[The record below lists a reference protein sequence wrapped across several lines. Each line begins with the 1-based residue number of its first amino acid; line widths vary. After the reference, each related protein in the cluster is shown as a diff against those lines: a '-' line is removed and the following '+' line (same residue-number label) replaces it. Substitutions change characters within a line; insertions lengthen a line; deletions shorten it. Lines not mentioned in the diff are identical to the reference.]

1 MDTKLQYPN
10 LIQNAIKIRFRIK
23 LIIFVS
29 IKTLSTL
36 KLTPMILFKDALIY
50 DGTGAEAF
58 KGDILVD
65 NDRILKVSE
74 DIQPE
79 EGWEIVDLNGL
90 SVAPGFI
97 DAHSHND
104 WFAIKNEPQK
114 YFEPFIRQGITSFV
128 AGNCGLSA
136 VGFEADSQHVDKVG
150 GGLFS
155 YRDTT
160 GIYPT
165 VSEFFSAID
174 RNTPCN
180 IAVLAGH
187 CSARASV
194 AGYENRP
201 LTDAERTKMLGIMEN
216 ALKEGACGLSLGL
229 MYEPGIYAG
238 IDELKEVA
246 RLCEKYD
253 RPMTVHPRACSAV
266 SMTYPLL
273 GRPHLLRALDE
284 LVEIASGTKM
294 KLHYSHAIFVGRRS
308 FRCKDELLAI
318 LHGLK
323 DKGVDM
329 GFDIYS
335 ELLGVSVI
343 TVVLPAW
350 YQALSPSQKRHW
362 FNKLKLGILIKATII
377 LLGFGWDDIQI
388 AYIGPGYEKYEGKSV
403 SQIAKEMGKSC
414 LDAYLDL
421 CEMSDFKGR
430 VNMGPYSTPEIVS
443 ELSKDEN
450 CLYMTDAWVEDH
462 GIQNPAIYD
471 CFPKFLKFSLCGT
484 GDTMPNTIKKM
495 TGAVAERF
503 SIKERGYIKPGYF
516 ADLTVFDEQKLREG
530 QPDQEKSF
538 GIEKVYINGINVLD
552 GDTLDS
558 EAIKHSGR
566 AMRS

>member
-1 MDTKLQYPN
+1 MK
-10 LIQNAIKIRFRIK
+10 
-23 LIIFVS
+23 
-29 IKTLSTL
+29 
-36 KLTPMILFKDALIY
+36 LFKDALIY
-50 DGTGAEAF
+50 DGTGADAF
-58 KGDILVD
+58 KGDILIED
-65 NDRILKVSE
+65 DRIVKIE
-74 DIQPE
+74 ENITPE
-79 EGWEIVDLNGL
+79 EGWEIIDLKGL

-114 YFEPFIRQGITSFV
+114 YFEPFIRQGITSFIT
-128 AGNCGLSA
+128 GNCGLSA

-155 YRDTT
+155 YSDTT
-160 GIYPT
+160 GVYPT
-165 VSEFFSAID
+165 VSEFFEAVDGNS
-174 RNTPCN
+174 PCN

-194 AGYENRP
+194 AGYDNRP
-201 LTDAERTKMLGIMEN
+201 LTDDERKRMLDIMEN

-238 IDELKEVA
+238 IDELKDVA
-246 RLCEKYD
+246 RLCEKYG

-284 LVEIASGTKM
+284 LVEIASGTRM

-323 DKGVDM
+323 DKGVDI

-350 YQALSPSQKRHW
+350 YQALSSSEKHHW
-362 FNKLKLGILIKATII
+362 FNKLKLNILIRATII

-388 AYIGPGYEKYEGKSV
+388 AYIGPGHERYEGKSV
-403 SQIAKEMGKSC
+403 AQIAKEMGKSC

-430 VNMGPYSTPEIVS
+430 INMGPYSTPEIVS
-443 ELSKDEN
+443 ELSKEDI

-462 GIQNPAIYD
+462 GVQNPAIYD
-471 CFPKFLKFSLCGT
+471 CFPKFLKFSLSGT

-503 SIKERGYIKPGYF
+503 SIQDRGKIRPGYY
-516 ADLTVFDEQKLREG
+516 ADLTVFDETKLRNG
-530 QPDQEKSF
+530 KSDQEQSF
-538 GIEKVYINGINVLD
+538 GIEKVYINGIKVLD
-552 GDTLDS
+552 GDVLDA

-566 AMRS
+566 AMRNRNV

>member
-1 MDTKLQYPN
+1 MK
-10 LIQNAIKIRFRIK
+10 
-23 LIIFVS
+23 
-29 IKTLSTL
+29 
-36 KLTPMILFKDALIY
+36 LFKDAYIY
-50 DGTGAEAF
+50 DGTGADAF
-58 KGDILVD
+58 NGDVLVE
-65 NDRILKVSE
+65 NDKIVKVDKCIEPE
-74 DIQPE
+74 D
-79 EGWEIVDLNGL
+79 GWEVIDLKGL
-90 SVAPGFI
+90 SIAPGFI

-104 WFAIKNEPQK
+104 WFAIKNNTQK

-128 AGNCGLSA
+128 TGNCGLSA
-136 VGFEADSQHVDKVG
+136 VGFEPQSQHTGKVG

-155 YRDTT
+155 FSDTT
-160 GIYPT
+160 GVYPT
-165 VSEFFSAID
+165 VADFFSAID

-187 CSARASV
+187 CTARTSV
-194 AGYENRP
+194 AGYENRS
-201 LTDAERTKMLGIMEN
+201 LTDDERTRMLEIMEN
-216 ALKEGACGLSLGL
+216 AIKDGACGLSLGL

-238 IDELKEVA
+238 IDELKDVA

-308 FRCKDELLAI
+308 FRCKDELLSI
-318 LHGLK
+318 LHDLK
-323 DKGVDM
+323 EKGVDI

-350 YQALSPSQKRHW
+350 YQALSPEQKHHW
-362 FNKLKLGILIKATII
+362 FNKLKLSILIRATII

-388 AYIGPGYEKYEGKSV
+388 AYIGPGYEQYEGKSV
-403 SQIAKEMGKSC
+403 AQIAKEMNKSC

-443 ELSKDEN
+443 ELSKDDI

-484 GDTMPNTIKKM
+484 GDTMPNTIRKM

-503 SIKERGYIKPGYF
+503 SIPERGMIKPGYY
-516 ADLTVFDEQKLREG
+516 ADLTVFDETKLREG
-530 QPDQEKSF
+530 QSDQEQPF
-538 GIEKVYINGINVLD
+538 GIEKVYINGIKVLD
-552 GDTLDS
+552 GDVLDT
-558 EAIKHSGR
+558 EAIRHSGR
-566 AMRS
+566 AMRA

>member
-1 MDTKLQYPN
+1 MK
-10 LIQNAIKIRFRIK
+10 
-23 LIIFVS
+23 
-29 IKTLSTL
+29 
-36 KLTPMILFKDALIY
+36 LFKDALIY

-58 KGDILVD
+58 KGDILVE
-65 NDRILKVSE
+65 NDKIVQVAES
-74 DIQPE
+74 ITPE
-79 EGWEIVDLNGL
+79 EGWEIVDLKGL

-97 DAHSHND
+97 DAHTHND

-114 YFEPFIRQGITSFV
+114 YFEPFIRQGITSFI

-155 YRDTT
+155 YTNTT
-160 GIYPT
+160 GIYPS
-165 VSEFFSAID
+165 VSEFFKAID
-174 RNTPCN
+174 GNTPCN

-194 AGYENRP
+194 AGYENRA
-201 LTDAERTKMLGIMEN
+201 LTDAERTRMLGIMEN

-294 KLHYSHAIFVGRRS
+294 KLHYSHAIFVGRRT
-308 FRCKDELLAI
+308 FRCKDELMQI
-318 LHGLK
+318 LHSLK
-323 DKGVDM
+323 DKGVDI

-350 YQALSPSQKRHW
+350 YQSLSPTEKRHW
-362 FNKLKLGILIKATII
+362 FNKLKLGILIKASII

-403 SQIAKEMGKSC
+403 AQIAKEMGKSC

-421 CEMSDFKGR
+421 CEISDFKGR

-443 ELSKDEN
+443 ELSKEDM

-484 GDTMPNTIKKM
+484 GDTMPNTIRKM

-503 SIKERGYIKPGYF
+503 SIKERGYIKPGYY

-538 GIEKVYINGINVLD
+538 GIEKVYINGIKVLD
-552 GDTLDS
+552 GNVLDS

-566 AMRS
+566 ARRS

>member
-1 MDTKLQYPN
+1 MAKEKNTYIYGLNSKPN
-10 LIQNAIKIRFRIK
+10 PK
-23 LIIFVS
+23 
-29 IKTLSTL
+29 
-36 KLTPMILFKDALIY
+36 PMILFKDALIY
-50 DGTGAEAF
+50 DGTGSEPF
-58 KGDILVD
+58 KGDVLVD
-65 NDRILKVSE
+65 NDKIIQVE
-74 DIQPE
+74 ENIQPE
-79 EGWEIVDLNGL
+79 AEWEVVDLKGL
-90 SVAPGFI
+90 SLSSGFI

-104 WFAIKNEPQK
+104 WFAIKKEPQK

-136 VGFEADSQHVDKVG
+136 VGFESDTKHTDKIG

-155 YRDTT
+155 FHETT
-160 GIYPT
+160 GTYPS

-174 RNTPCN
+174 GNTPCN

-187 CSARASV
+187 CTARASV
-194 AGYENRP
+194 AGYENRA
-201 LTDAERTKMLGIMEN
+201 LTDEELKKMLEIMEK

-308 FRCKDELLAI
+308 FRCKDELVGI
-318 LHGLK
+318 LHGLR
-323 DKGVDM
+323 DKGVDV

-350 YQALSPSQKRHW
+350 YQALSPAQKRHW
-362 FNKLKLGILIKATII
+362 FNKLKLGALIRATIL

-388 AYIGPGYEKYEGKSV
+388 AYIGKGYEQYEGKSV

-443 ELSKDEN
+443 ELSKDDR

-462 GIQNPAIYD
+462 GVQNPAIYD

-484 GDTMPNTIKKM
+484 GDTMSNTIRKM
-495 TGAVAERF
+495 TGGVADRF
-503 SIKERGYIKPGYF
+503 SIKDRGYIKPGCY
-516 ADLTVFDEQKLREG
+516 ADLTVFDEAKLRNG
-530 QPDQEKSF
+530 QPDQQASF
-538 GIEKVYINGINVLD
+538 GIEKVYINGVKVLD
-552 GDTLDS
+552 GETLDT
-558 EAIKHSGR
+558 EAIKTSGR
-566 AMRS
+566 AMR

>member
-1 MDTKLQYPN
+1 MK
-10 LIQNAIKIRFRIK
+10 
-23 LIIFVS
+23 
-29 IKTLSTL
+29 
-36 KLTPMILFKDALIY
+36 LFKNALIY
-50 DGTGAEAF
+50 DGTGIEAF
-58 KGDILVD
+58 KGDILVE
-65 NDRILKVSE
+65 NDKIVQVK
-74 DIQPE
+74 DGIQAE
-79 EGWEIVDLNGL
+79 EGWEVIDLEGL
-90 SVAPGFI
+90 SVSPGFI

-104 WFAIKNEPQK
+104 WFAIKNNPQK

-128 AGNCGLSA
+128 TGNCGLSA
-136 VGFEADSQHVDKVG
+136 IGFESESQHVDKIG
-150 GGLFS
+150 GGLFT
-155 YRDTT
+155 YADTT
-160 GIYPT
+160 GKYPT

-187 CSARASV
+187 CTARASV

-201 LTDAERTKMLGIMEN
+201 LSESERKKMLGIMEN

-238 IDELKEVA
+238 IDELKDVA
-246 RLCEKYD
+246 KLCEKYD

-284 LVEIASGTKM
+284 LVEIASGSRM

-308 FRCKDELLAI
+308 FRCKDELLDI
-318 LHGLK
+318 LHRLK
-323 DKGVDM
+323 DNGVDM

-350 YQALSPSQKRHW
+350 YQALSPTQKRHW
-362 FNKLKLGILIKATII
+362 FNKLKLSILIRATII

-388 AYIGPGYEKYEGKSV
+388 AYIGPGYERYEGKSV
-403 SQIAKEMGKSC
+403 AQIAKEMGKSC

-430 VNMGPYSTPEIVS
+430 INMGPYSTPEIVS
-443 ELSKDEN
+443 ELSKDDS
-450 CLYMTDAWVEDH
+450 CLYMTDAWVEDY
-462 GIQNPAIYD
+462 GIQNPAIYA

-484 GDTMPNTIKKM
+484 GDTMSNTIRKM

-503 SIKERGYIKPGYF
+503 SIKDRGQIKPGFY
-516 ADLTVFDEQKLREG
+516 ADLTVFDEEKLRNV
-530 QPDQEKSF
+530 QTDQQQSF
-538 GIEKVYINGINVLD
+538 GIEKVYVNGIKVLD
-552 GDTLDS
+552 GDILDA
-558 EAIKHSGR
+558 EAIKHSGM
-566 AMRS
+566 AMRA

>member
-1 MDTKLQYPN
+1 
-10 LIQNAIKIRFRIK
+10 
-23 LIIFVS
+23 
-29 IKTLSTL
+29 
-36 KLTPMILFKDALIY
+36 MILFKEAFIY
-50 DGTGAEAF
+50 DGTGADAF

-65 NDRILKVSE
+65 NDRIVRVEECINPE
-74 DIQPE
+74 D
-79 EGWEIVDLNGL
+79 GWEVIDLKGL
-90 SVAPGFI
+90 SISPGFI

-104 WFAIKNEPQK
+104 WFAIKNASQK

-128 AGNCGLSA
+128 TGNCGLSA
-136 VGFEADSQHVDKVG
+136 VGFESDTKHVDKVG

-155 YRDTT
+155 FTDTT
-160 GIYPT
+160 GIYPS
-165 VSEFFSAID
+165 VGEFFDAID
-174 RNTPCN
+174 GNTPCN
-180 IAVLAGH
+180 IAVLGGH
-187 CSARASV
+187 CTARTSV

-201 LTDAERTKMLGIMEN
+201 LTDAERAKMLEIMEK
-216 ALKEGACGLSLGL
+216 ALKDGACGLSLGL
-229 MYEPGIYAG
+229 MYEPGIYAD

-308 FRCKDELLAI
+308 FRCKDELLDI
-318 LHGLK
+318 LHELK
-323 DKGVDM
+323 SKGVDI

-343 TVVLPAW
+343 TVVLPGW
-350 YQALSPSQKRHW
+350 YQALSPSEKRHW
-362 FNKLKLGILIKATII
+362 FNKLKLSILIRATII
-377 LLGFGWDDIQI
+377 LLGFGWNDIQI
-388 AYIGPGYEKYEGKSV
+388 AYIGPGFERYEGKSV
-403 SQIAKEMGKSC
+403 AQIAKEMGKSC
-414 LDAYLDL
+414 LDTYLDL

-443 ELSKDEN
+443 ELSKEDI

-484 GDTMPNTIKKM
+484 GDTMPNTVRKM

-503 SIKERGYIKPGYF
+503 SIKERGYIKAGYY
-516 ADLTVFDEQKLREG
+516 ADLTVFDEQKLRDG
-530 QPDQEKSF
+530 RPDQEQPF
-538 GIEKVYINGINVLD
+538 GIEKVYINGINVLN
-552 GDTLDS
+552 GEILDS

-566 AMRS
+566 AMRAHTFLYRQDD

>member
-1 MDTKLQYPN
+1 ML
-10 LIQNAIKIRFRIK
+10 L
-23 LIIFVS
+23 
-29 IKTLSTL
+29 L
-36 KLTPMILFKDALIY
+36 KNALIY
-50 DGTGAEAF
+50 DGTGSEPF
-58 KGDILVD
+58 KGDILVK
-65 NDRILKVSE
+65 NDRIVKVEEFIQEE
-74 DIQPE
+74 D
-79 EGWEIVDLNGL
+79 GWEVDDLEGQ
-90 SVAPGFI
+90 SVSSGFI

-104 WFAIKNEPQK
+104 WFAIKKEPQK

-128 AGNCGLSA
+128 SGNCGLSA
-136 VGFEADSQHVDKVG
+136 VGFEKDTQHIDKIG

-155 YRDTT
+155 FKETT
-160 GIYPT
+160 GVYPS

-174 RNTPCN
+174 GNTPCN

-187 CSARASV
+187 CTARASV

-201 LTDAERTKMLGIMEN
+201 LTEEERNRMLDIMEN
-216 ALKEGACGLSLGL
+216 SLKDGACGLSLGL

-238 IDELKEVA
+238 IEELKEVA

-308 FRCKDELLAI
+308 FRCKDELMSI
-318 LHGLK
+318 LHDLR
-323 DKGVDM
+323 DKGVDI

-350 YQALSPSQKRHW
+350 YQALSPTQKRHW
-362 FNKLKLGILIKATII
+362 FNKLKLRILIDATII

-388 AYIGPGYEKYEGKSV
+388 AYIGPGHEKYEGKSV
-403 SQIAKEMGKSC
+403 AQIAKEMGKSC

-443 ELSKDEN
+443 ELSKDER
-450 CLYMTDAWVEDH
+450 CLYMTDAWVEDN
-462 GIQNPAIYD
+462 GVQNPAIYD

-484 GDTMPNTIKKM
+484 GDTMPNTIRKM
-495 TGAVAERF
+495 TGAVADRF
-503 SIKERGYIKPGYF
+503 SIKERGYIKPGFY
-516 ADLTVFDEQKLREG
+516 ADLTVFNEKALRDG
-530 QPDQEKSF
+530 QPDLERPF
-538 GIEKVYINGINVLD
+538 GIEKVYINGIKVLD
-552 GDTLDS
+552 EDNLDS
-558 EAIKHSGR
+558 EAIKHTGR
-566 AMRS
+566 AMR

>member
-1 MDTKLQYPN
+1 MK
-10 LIQNAIKIRFRIK
+10 
-23 LIIFVS
+23 
-29 IKTLSTL
+29 
-36 KLTPMILFKDALIY
+36 LFKDALIY
-50 DGTGAEAF
+50 DGTGSAPF
-58 KGDILVD
+58 KGDILVE
-65 NDRILKVSE
+65 NDRITKVENYIKPE
-74 DIQPE
+74 D
-79 EGWEIVDLNGL
+79 GWEIIDLNGL
-90 SVAPGFI
+90 SVSPGFI

-104 WFAIKNEPQK
+104 WFAIKNDPQK
-114 YFEPFIRQGITSFV
+114 YFEPFIRQGITSFIT
-128 AGNCGLSA
+128 GNCGLSA
-136 VGFEADSQHVDKVG
+136 VGFESESHHQEKVG

-155 YRDTT
+155 YTDTT

-165 VSEFFSAID
+165 VAEFFSAID

-187 CSARASV
+187 CTARASV
-194 AGYENRP
+194 AGYDNRP
-201 LTDAERTKMLGIMEN
+201 LTEEEREKMLGIMEK
-216 ALKEGACGLSLGL
+216 AIKEGACGLSLGL

-238 IDELKEVA
+238 VEELKAVA

-273 GRPHLLRALDE
+273 GRPHILRALDE
-284 LVEIASGTKM
+284 LVEIASGTRM

-308 FRCKDELLAI
+308 FRCKDELLEI

-323 DKGVDM
+323 DRGVDI

-350 YQALSPSQKRHW
+350 YQALSPAKKRHW
-362 FNKLKLGILIKATII
+362 LNKLKLNILIRATIV

-388 AYIGPGYEKYEGKSV
+388 AYIGPGYEKYEGKTV
-403 SQIAKEMGKSC
+403 AKIAEEMGKPC

-421 CEMSDFKGR
+421 CEMSNFKGR
-430 VNMGPYSTPEIVS
+430 INMGPYSTPEIVS
-443 ELSKDEN
+443 ELSKEDR

-484 GDTMPNTIKKM
+484 GDTMPETIRKM
-495 TGAVAERF
+495 TGAVAKRF
-503 SIKERGYIKPGYF
+503 SIMDRGEIKPGYY
-516 ADLTVFDEQKLREG
+516 ADLTIFDERDLRDG
-530 QPDQEKSF
+530 QPDKEQSF
-538 GIEKVYINGINVLD
+538 GIKKVYINGMKVLD
-552 GDTLDS
+552 GDILDT
-558 EAIKHSGR
+558 EAIKYSGR
-566 AMRS
+566 AMRASAYNAERHA

>member
-1 MDTKLQYPN
+1 MYLYT
-10 LIQNAIKIRFRIK
+10 
-23 LIIFVS
+23 V
-29 IKTLSTL
+29 TL
-36 KLTPMILFKDALIY
+36 KSMKLLKDGWIY

-58 KGDILVD
+58 RGDILVD
-65 NDRILKVSE
+65 NDRIVKVSD
-74 DIQPE
+74 DIHPE
-79 EGWEIVDLNGL
+79 EGWEVVNLNGL
-90 SVAPGFI
+90 SVAPGFM

-104 WFAIKNEPQK
+104 WYAIKNEPQK

-155 YRDTT
+155 YTDTT
-160 GIYPT
+160 GVYPT
-165 VSEFFSAID
+165 VSEFFEAID
-174 RNTPCN
+174 GNTPCN

-216 ALKEGACGLSLGL
+216 ALREGACGLSLGL

-266 SMTYPLL
+266 SMTYPLF

-323 DKGVDM
+323 DKGVDI
-329 GFDIYS
+329 GFDIYN

-350 YQALSPSQKRHW
+350 YQALSPKQKRHW

-403 SQIAKEMGKSC
+403 AQIAKEIGKSC

-443 ELSKDEN
+443 ELSKDDG

-484 GDTMPNTIKKM
+484 GDSMPNTIRKM
-495 TGAVAERF
+495 TGAVADRF
-503 SIKERGYIKPGYF
+503 SIKERGLIKPGYF
-516 ADLTVFDEQKLREG
+516 ADLTVFDETKLRDG

-538 GIEKVYINGINVLD
+538 GIEKVYINGIKVLD
-552 GDTLDS
+552 GDVLDP

>member
-1 MDTKLQYPN
+1 MK
-10 LIQNAIKIRFRIK
+10 
-23 LIIFVS
+23 
-29 IKTLSTL
+29 
-36 KLTPMILFKDALIY
+36 LFKDALIY
-50 DGTGAEAF
+50 DGTGSAPF
-58 KGDILVD
+58 KGDILVE
-65 NDRILKVSE
+65 NDRITKVENNIKPE
-74 DIQPE
+74 D
-79 EGWEIVDLNGL
+79 GWEIIDLNGL
-90 SVAPGFI
+90 SVSPGFI

-104 WFAIKNEPQK
+104 WFAIKNDPQK
-114 YFEPFIRQGITSFV
+114 YFEPFIRQGITSFIT
-128 AGNCGLSA
+128 GNCGLSA
-136 VGFEADSQHVDKVG
+136 VGFESESQHQEKVG

-155 YRDTT
+155 YTDTT

-165 VSEFFSAID
+165 VAEFFSAID

-187 CSARASV
+187 CTARASV
-194 AGYENRP
+194 AGYDNRP
-201 LTDAERTKMLGIMEN
+201 LTEEEREKMLGIMEK
-216 ALKEGACGLSLGL
+216 AIKEGACGLSLGL

-238 IDELKEVA
+238 VEELKAVA

-273 GRPHLLRALDE
+273 GRPHILRALDE
-284 LVEIASGTKM
+284 LVEIASGTRM

-308 FRCKDELLAI
+308 FRCKDELLEI
-318 LHGLK
+318 LHALK
-323 DKGVDM
+323 DRGVDI

-350 YQALSPSQKRHW
+350 YQALSPAKKRHW
-362 FNKLKLGILIKATII
+362 LNKLKLNILIRATIV

-388 AYIGPGYEKYEGKSV
+388 AYIGPGYEKYEGKTV
-403 SQIAKEMGKSC
+403 AKIAEEMGKPC

-421 CEMSDFKGR
+421 CEMSNFKGR
-430 VNMGPYSTPEIVS
+430 INMGPYSTPEIVS
-443 ELSKDEN
+443 ELSKEDR

-484 GDTMPNTIKKM
+484 GDTMPETIRKM
-495 TGAVAERF
+495 TGAVAKRF
-503 SIKERGYIKPGYF
+503 SIMDRGEIKPGYY
-516 ADLTVFDEQKLREG
+516 ADLTIFDERDLRDG
-530 QPDQEKSF
+530 QPDKEQSF
-538 GIEKVYINGINVLD
+538 GIKKVYINGMKVLD
-552 GDTLDS
+552 GDMLDT

-566 AMRS
+566 AMRASAFNAERHA

>member
-1 MDTKLQYPN
+1 
-10 LIQNAIKIRFRIK
+10 
-23 LIIFVS
+23 
-29 IKTLSTL
+29 
-36 KLTPMILFKDALIY
+36 MILFKNALIY
-50 DGTGAEAF
+50 DGTGSAPY
-58 KGDILVD
+58 KGDILVE
-65 NDRILKVSE
+65 NDKIIKTEKS
-74 DIQPE
+74 IQPE
-79 EGWEIVDLNGL
+79 EAWETVDLEGL
-90 SVAPGFI
+90 SVSSGFM

-104 WFAIKNEPQK
+104 WFAIKKAPKK
-114 YFEPFIRQGITSFV
+114 YFEPFIRQGITSFIT
-128 AGNCGLSA
+128 GNCGLSA
-136 VGFEADSQHVDKVG
+136 VGFESDSPYVDKVG

-155 YRDTT
+155 FNETT
-160 GIYPT
+160 GAYPT

-194 AGYENRP
+194 AGYENRE
-201 LTDAERTKMLGIMEN
+201 LSDVENKRMLDIMET
-216 ALKEGACGLSLGL
+216 ALKDGACGLSLGL

-238 IDELKEVA
+238 IEELKAVA

-308 FRCKDELLAI
+308 FRCKDELMAI
-318 LHGLK
+318 LHDLK

-350 YQALSPSQKRHW
+350 YQALTPAQKRHW
-362 FNKLKLGILIKATII
+362 FNKFKLGVLIAASIA
-377 LLGFGWDDIQI
+377 LLGFGWKDIQI
-388 AYIGPGYEKYEGKSV
+388 AYIGPGYEQYEGKSV
-403 SQIAKEMGKSC
+403 AQIAKEMGKSC

-421 CEMSDFKGR
+421 CEISNFKGR

-443 ELSKDEN
+443 ELSKDER

-462 GIQNPAIYD
+462 GVQNPAIYD

-484 GDTMPNTIKKM
+484 GDTMPNTIRKM
-495 TGAVAERF
+495 TGAVADRF
-503 SIKERGYIKPGYF
+503 SIKDRGYIKPGYY
-516 ADLTVFDEQKLREG
+516 ADITVFDEAKIRDGEPDKE
-530 QPDQEKSF
+530 QPF
-538 GIEKVYINGINVLD
+538 GIEKVYINGIKVLD
-552 GDTLDS
+552 GDVLD
-558 EAIKHSGR
+558 ETAIRHSGR
-566 AMRS
+566 AMRHYDYENRKSF

>member
-1 MDTKLQYPN
+1 
-10 LIQNAIKIRFRIK
+10 
-23 LIIFVS
+23 
-29 IKTLSTL
+29 
-36 KLTPMILFKDALIY
+36 MILLKNGFVY
-50 DGTGAEAF
+50 DGSGAKPF
-58 KGDILVD
+58 KGDILIEGDKILDITD
-65 NDRILKVSE
+65 N
-74 DIQPE
+74 IQPE
-79 EGWEIVDLNGL
+79 EGWEVVDLEGL
-90 SVAPGFI
+90 SVSPGFI

-104 WFAIKNEPQK
+104 WFAIKKDTRK

-128 AGNCGLSA
+128 TGNCGLSA
-136 VGFEADSQHVDKVG
+136 VGFESQTKHVDKIG

-155 YRDTT
+155 FHDTT
-160 GIYPT
+160 GIYPS
-165 VSEFFSAID
+165 VSEYFNSID

-194 AGYENRP
+194 TGYENRA
-201 LTDAERTKMLGIMEN
+201 LSDEELKRMLNIMEN
-216 ALKEGACGLSLGL
+216 ALKDGACGLSLGL

-238 IDELKEVA
+238 IQELKEVA

-284 LVEIASGTKM
+284 LVQIADGTKM

-308 FRCKDELLAI
+308 FRCKDELMNI
-318 LHGLK
+318 LHDLK
-323 DKGVDM
+323 NKGVDI

-350 YQALSPSQKRHW
+350 YQALSVDEKRHW
-362 FNKLKLGILIKATII
+362 FNKLKLRILIDATIV
-377 LLGFGWDDIQI
+377 LLGFGWNDIQI
-388 AYIGPGYEKYEGKSV
+388 AYIGPGYEKYEGKTV
-403 SQIAKEMGKSC
+403 AQIAKEMGKSS
-414 LDAYLDL
+414 LDSYLDL
-421 CEMSDFKGR
+421 CEMSEFKGR

-443 ELSKDEN
+443 ELSKDES

-462 GIQNPAIYD
+462 GVQNPAIYD

-484 GDTMPNTIKKM
+484 GDSMPNTIRKM
-495 TGAVAERF
+495 SGAVADRF
-503 SIKERGYIKPGYF
+503 SIKDRGYIRPGYY
-516 ADLTVFDEQKLREG
+516 ADITVFDESKLREG
-530 QPDQEKSF
+530 EPDQERSF
-538 GIEKVYINGINVLD
+538 GIEKVYINGIKVLD
-552 GDTLDS
+552 GDILDT

-566 AMRS
+566 AIKS

>member
-1 MDTKLQYPN
+1 MYLYT
-10 LIQNAIKIRFRIK
+10 
-23 LIIFVS
+23 V
-29 IKTLSTL
+29 TL
-36 KLTPMILFKDALIY
+36 KPMKLFKDGWIY

-58 KGDILVD
+58 RGDILVD
-65 NDRILKVSE
+65 NDRIVKVSD
-74 DIQPE
+74 DIHPE
-79 EGWEIVDLNGL
+79 EGWEVVNLNGL
-90 SVAPGFI
+90 SVAPGFM

-104 WFAIKNEPQK
+104 WYAIKNEPQK

-155 YRDTT
+155 YTDTT
-160 GIYPT
+160 GVYPT
-165 VSEFFSAID
+165 VSEFFEAID
-174 RNTPCN
+174 GNTPCN

-194 AGYENRP
+194 EGYENRP

-216 ALKEGACGLSLGL
+216 ALREGACGLSLGL

-266 SMTYPLL
+266 SMTYPLF

-323 DKGVDM
+323 DKGVDI
-329 GFDIYS
+329 GFDIYN

-350 YQALSPSQKRHW
+350 YQALSSKQKRHW

-403 SQIAKEMGKSC
+403 AQIAKEIGKSC

-430 VNMGPYSTPEIVS
+430 VNMGPYSTPEIVN
-443 ELSKDEN
+443 ELSKDDG

-484 GDTMPNTIKKM
+484 GDSMPNTIRKM
-495 TGAVAERF
+495 TGAVADRF
-503 SIKERGYIKPGYF
+503 SIKERGLIKPGYF
-516 ADLTVFDEQKLREG
+516 ADLTVFDETKLREG

-538 GIEKVYINGINVLD
+538 GIEKVYINGIKVLD
-552 GDTLDS
+552 GDVLDP

>member
-1 MDTKLQYPN
+1 MK
-10 LIQNAIKIRFRIK
+10 
-23 LIIFVS
+23 
-29 IKTLSTL
+29 
-36 KLTPMILFKDALIY
+36 LFKNALIY
-50 DGTGAEAF
+50 DGTGSEAF
-58 KGDILVD
+58 MGDVLVE
-65 NDRILKVSE
+65 NDRISKVENFIQVE
-74 DIQPE
+74 D
-79 EGWEIVDLNGL
+79 GWEVIDLEGL
-90 SVAPGFI
+90 SISSGFI

-136 VGFEADSQHVDKVG
+136 VGFESSSKHIDKVG

-155 YRDTT
+155 YNDTT
-160 GIYPT
+160 GIYPS
-165 VSEFFSAID
+165 VSEFFEAID
-174 RNTPCN
+174 RNSPCN

-187 CSARASV
+187 CTARASV
-194 AGYENRP
+194 AGNENRP
-201 LTDAERTKMLGIMEN
+201 LTESERKRMLDIMEN

-238 IDELKEVA
+238 IDELKDVA

-284 LVEIASGTKM
+284 LVEIASGTEM

-308 FRCKDELLAI
+308 FRCKDELMAI
-318 LHGLK
+318 LHELR
-323 DKGVDM
+323 DKGVDI

-350 YQALSPSQKRHW
+350 YQALSPAKKRHW
-362 FNKLKLGILIKATII
+362 FNKLKLSILIRATIL

-388 AYIGPGYEKYEGKSV
+388 AYIGPGYERYEGKSV
-403 SQIAKEMGKSC
+403 AQIAGEMGKSC

-430 VNMGPYSTPEIVS
+430 INMGPYSTPEIVS
-443 ELSKDEN
+443 ELSKDER
-450 CLYMTDAWVEDH
+450 CLYMTDAWVEDY

-471 CFPKFLKFSLCGT
+471 CFPKFLKFSLCGS
-484 GDTMPNTIKKM
+484 GDTMPNTIRKM
-495 TGAVAERF
+495 TGAVADRF
-503 SIKERGYIKPGYF
+503 SIKERGLIKPGFY
-516 ADLTVFDEQKLREG
+516 ADLTIFDEDKLRNGKPGE
-530 QPDQEKSF
+530 QHSF
-538 GIEKVYINGINVLD
+538 GIEKVYINGIKVLD
-552 GDTLDS
+552 GNTFDT
-558 EAIKHSGR
+558 EAIKSSGR
-566 AMRS
+566 AMRI

>member
-1 MDTKLQYPN
+1 MK
-10 LIQNAIKIRFRIK
+10 
-23 LIIFVS
+23 
-29 IKTLSTL
+29 
-36 KLTPMILFKDALIY
+36 LFKDALIY
-50 DGTGAEAF
+50 DGTGTAPF
-58 KGDILVD
+58 KGDILVN
-65 NDRILKVSE
+65 NDIILRIE
-74 DIQPE
+74 ENITPE
-79 EGWEIVDLNGL
+79 EGMEIVDLNGL
-90 SVAPGFI
+90 SVSPGFI

-104 WFAIKNEPQK
+104 WFAIKNNPQK

-128 AGNCGLSA
+128 TGNCGLSA
-136 VGFEADSQHVDKVG
+136 VGFEAESQHVDKVG

-155 YRDTT
+155 YTDTT
-160 GIYPT
+160 GVYPT

-174 RNTPCN
+174 SNTPCN

-201 LTDAERTKMLGIMEN
+201 LTDDERIRMLEIMEK

-238 IDELKEVA
+238 IEELKEVA
-246 RLCEKYD
+246 RLCEKYG

-284 LVEIASGTKM
+284 LVEIASGTRM

-308 FRCKDELLAI
+308 FRCKDELLSR
-318 LHGLK
+318 LHRLK
-323 DKGVDM
+323 ENGVDI

-350 YQALSPSQKRHW
+350 YQALSPEKKRHW
-362 FNKLKLGILIKATII
+362 FNKLKLSILIRATII

-403 SQIAKEMGKSC
+403 AQIAREMGKSC

-443 ELSKDEN
+443 ELSKEDI
-450 CLYMTDAWVEDH
+450 CLYMTDAWVEEH

-471 CFPKFLKFSLCGT
+471 CFPKFLKYSLCGT
-484 GDTMPNTIKKM
+484 GDSMPATVRKM

-503 SIKERGYIKPGYF
+503 SIQQRGLIKPGYY
-516 ADLTVFDEQKLREG
+516 ADLTVFDENRLRNG
-530 QPDQEKSF
+530 TPDQEQSF
-538 GIEKVYINGINVLD
+538 GIEKVYINGIKVLD
-552 GDTLDS
+552 GGLLDAD
-558 EAIKHSGR
+558 AIRHSGKAIR
-566 AMRS
+566 M